1 MFAFRLYLNRK
12 LFYIYLISL
21 LTHDSCLNSCLS
33 WNILYFMHFNSLD
46 VTKGIVERKQ
56 VDWFLSDWKQ
66 GLHSSHYLSHFPL
79 HGRPEGKYEGPNSNN
94 GVKAD
99 LGDGVHGPKE
109 VLDKKVEV
117 LTSHCSHTELWN
129 GFWKPEHNL

>member
-1 MFAFRLYLNRK
+1 MFAFRLYLNTK